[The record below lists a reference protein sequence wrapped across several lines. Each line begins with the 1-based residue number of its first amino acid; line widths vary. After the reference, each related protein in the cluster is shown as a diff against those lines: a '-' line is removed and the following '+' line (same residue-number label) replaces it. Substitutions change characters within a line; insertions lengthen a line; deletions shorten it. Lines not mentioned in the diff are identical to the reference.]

1 MQSVWVLDADNKPE
15 QVRVKTGET
24 DGTFTEI
31 VSGNLKEGDRVIVA
45 AMSKQGARAAGGAFN
60 AQPGGGGSRRGP
72 GF

>member
-1 MQSVWVLDADNKPE
+1 MQAVWVLDADNKPK

-31 VSGNLKEGDRVIVA
+31 TEGSLNEGDRVIVA
-45 AMSKQGARAAGGAFN
+45 AISKQGVTASGNAFS
-60 AQPGGGGSRRGP
+60 APQSGGGRRGP